1 MSGAILRR
9 SLGLIVTAASFV
21 MASGLGYALGLV
33 APGLLGPS
41 YDERIAGLESETAR
55 LVERNRLAREI
66 HDSVGHALSLVTIQ
80 ASAAKRVV
88 DRDRDFVVS
97 ALEAIE
103 QTSRSAAN
111 DLDHVLG
118 LLRDSGDASR
128 TPAPDLAA
136 LDSLVAASR
145 AAGLEVEVT
154 TEGDLTGLA
163 TVVSR
168 EAYRITQEGLKA
180 ARFHWVPSE
189 TTTSPALQRWGE
201 WPLHWV
207 PSETARKATPRPD
220 PEADPVWNGRWTRTT
235 ATG

>member
-1 MSGAILRR
+1 
-9 SLGLIVTAASFV
+9 

-66 HDSVGHALSLVTIQ
+66 HDSVGHALSLVTVQ

-103 QTSRSAAN
+103 QASRSAAN

-128 TPAPDLAA
+128 SPAPDLAA

-168 EAYRITQEGLKA
+168 EAYRITQEGLTNA
-180 ARFHWVPSE
+180 IRHS
-189 TTTSPALQRWGE
+189 TDR
-201 WPLHWV
+201 
-207 PSETARKATPRPD
+207 TARLAVAAGSGELVIAVSNRASRSQAQRGRGLAGISERVTLLDGTAAYSVADGEFRLDVTLPLATRERD
-220 PEADPVWNGRWTRTT
+220 A
-235 ATG
+235 